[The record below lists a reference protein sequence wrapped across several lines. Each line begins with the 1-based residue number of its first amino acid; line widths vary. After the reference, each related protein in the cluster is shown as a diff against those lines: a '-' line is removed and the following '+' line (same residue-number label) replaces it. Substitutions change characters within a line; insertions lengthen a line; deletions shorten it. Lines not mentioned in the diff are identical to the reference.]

1 MISCTSFAQA
11 GNPQISFVNFEEK
24 KKKILR
30 ELENVNLKNLDN
42 KLPISITSRC
52 LFGISG
58 GYVSGELRLSENCLR
73 SAKLT
78 ILLVYA
84 KTRIIAAR
92 L

>member
-1 MISCTSFAQA
+1 M
-11 GNPQISFVNFEEK
+11 
-24 KKKILR
+24 
-30 ELENVNLKNLDN
+30 NLKNLDN

-84 KTRIIAAR
+84 KTRIAAR